1 MNKRVIG
8 WIIAWVLKLEGYLLL
23 FPCLIA
29 CIYRDR
35 EGWVYLAFAIIAIT
49 GGYLLSF
56 RAPRNMEIYQRE
68 GNVAVGLG
76 WICISLYGALPFVMT
91 GEIPKYVDAVF
102 EIVSGF
108 TTTGS
113 SILKDVEA
121 LSHTSLFWRSFS
133 HWIGGMGVLVFILML
148 LPARGGSHM
157 NLMKAESPGV
167 EVSKFVPKV
176 KNNAGALYKI
186 YLGMTAAMIVVLLI
200 SGMNWFDSLCI
211 TFGAAGTG
219 GFGILNSSCASYT
232 ALQQWIITVGMIAF
246 GENFTFYFLLVT
258 RHGREAVKMEEVR
271 AYIAIIVAS
280 AVLIAVNIHCEFP
293 GFYESWGKTFRDAFF
308 QVGTII
314 TTTGY
319 STTNFDLWPAFSKT
333 ILFFLMIFGAC
344 AGSTGG
350 GIKISRLILA
360 FKTIRSQLYQIVHP
374 RGVRQVTMSGQI
386 VNPKTIRSCCFFLVS
401 YFAIFGLSIF
411 LISIDGHD
419 FETNISAVA
428 ATLNNIGPGF
438 GGVGATCNFSF
449 FSTFSKIVL
458 IFDMLIGRLEI
469 IPILILFYP
478 RTWKNN
484 G

>member
-1 MNKRVIG
+1 MNKQVIG

-23 FPCLIA
+23 LPCVIA
-29 CIYRDR
+29 CIYRDTQ
-35 EGWVYLAFAIIAIT
+35 GWVYLVFAFVAIAAGNI
-49 GGYLLSF
+49 LSS
-56 RAPRNMEIYQRE
+56 RIPKNMEIYQRE

-76 WICISLYGALPFVMT
+76 WITISLYGALPFVVT
-91 GEIPKYVDAVF
+91 GEIPNYVDAVF
-102 EIVSGF
+102 EVVSGF

-121 LSHTSLFWRSFS
+121 LSHTSLFWRSFT

-167 EVSKFVPKV
+167 EVSKFVPRV
-176 KNNAGALYKI
+176 KNNAGTLYRI
-186 YLGMTAAMIVVLLI
+186 YIGMTLIMIAALLI

-219 GFGILNSSCASYT
+219 GFGVLNTSCASYT
-232 ALQQWIITVGMIAF
+232 AVQQWIITVGMIAF
-246 GENFTFYFLLVT
+246 GVNFTFYFLLLT
-258 RHGREAVKMEEVR
+258 RHGKEALKMEEVR
-271 AYIAIIVAS
+271 VYIAIIVGA
-280 AVLIAVNIHCEFP
+280 AVLIAFNIHHAFP
-293 GFYESWGKTFRDAFF
+293 GLYENWGKTFRDAFF

-319 STTNFDLWPAFSKT
+319 STTDFDLWPSFSKT

-360 FKTIRSQLYQIVHP
+360 VKTIRSQLYQIVHP
-374 RGVRQVTMSGQI
+374 RGVKQVTMSGHN
-386 VNPKTIRSCCFFLVS
+386 VNPKTIRSCCMFLVA
-401 YFAIFGLSIF
+401 YFAIFGLSIL
-411 LISIDGHD
+411 LISVDGHD
-419 FETNISAVA
+419 FETNVSAVA

-438 GGVGATCNFSF
+438 GDVGATCNFSF
-449 FSTFSKIVL
+449 FSVFSKIVL

-478 RTWKNN
+478 RTWRTN

>member
-8 WIIAWVLKLEGYLLL
+8 WVIAWLLKLEGYLLL
-23 FPCLIA
+23 LPCVIA
-29 CIYRDR
+29 CIYQ
-35 EGWVYLAFAIIAIT
+35 EKQGLVYLAFAIIAIA
-49 GGYLLSF
+49 GGYILSF
-56 RAPRNMEIYQRE
+56 RTPKDMEIYQRE

-76 WICISLYGALPFVMT
+76 WIFISLYGALPFMMT

-176 KNNAGALYKI
+176 KNNASALYRI
-186 YLGMTAAMIVVLLI
+186 YIGMTVAMIIVLLL
-200 SGMNWFDSLCI
+200 SGMNWFDSFCI

-219 GFGILNSSCASYT
+219 GFGVLNSSCASYT
-232 ALQQWIITVGMIAF
+232 AVQQWIITVGMIAF
-246 GENFTFYFLLVT
+246 GVNFTFYFLLVT
-258 RHGREAVKMEEVR
+258 RHGREAVKMEEVQV
-271 AYIAIIVAS
+271 YIAIIVVS
-280 AVLIAVNIHCEFP
+280 AVLIALNIHHEFP

-319 STTNFDLWPAFSKT
+319 STTNFDLWPPFSKM
-333 ILFFLMIFGAC
+333 ILFLLMIFGAC

-374 RGVRQVTMSGQI
+374 RGVRQVTMSGQV

-401 YFAIFGLSIF
+401 YFAIFGLSIL
-411 LISIDGHD
+411 LISVDGQD
-419 FETNISAVA
+419 FETNVSAVA

-438 GGVGATCNFSF
+438 GGVGPTCNFAF